1 MAKGT
6 LNAKSIMPSITVND
20 VEVSRRFYVDG
31 LGFTLKD
38 EWKDDAGKVNGLM
51 LSAGSDAHGLGV
63 AQDDF
68 KKGRDRAKGI
78 GTRIWIET
86 DQDIE
91 ALGKQIKAAGF
102 ALESEPGPL
111 PWGPIGFMV
120 SDPDGY
126 KLTILKPS

>member
-1 MAKGT
+1 MAKT
-6 LNAKSIMPSITVND
+6 NLQARSLIPSITVND
-20 VEVSRRFYVDG
+20 LERSRKFYVEG

-38 EWKDDAGKVNGLM
+38 EWKDDKGVVNGLM
-51 LSAGSDAHGLGV
+51 LSAGSDANGLGV

-78 GTRIWIET
+78 GTRLWIET

-91 ALGKQIKAAGF
+91 AIAKNLKAAGF
-102 ALESEPGPL
+102 PLESEAGKL
-111 PWGPIGFMV
+111 PWGPMGFMV

-126 KLTILKPS
+126 KLTITQPS